1 MSETTQQ
8 EPTESAPVADPAAV
22 VTPETTEEQ
31 QAAESA
37 AEPEPEQPK
46 ERRQPRLE
54 RHVANLTREL
64 AEKDRRV
71 EESERRAQAAEAML
85 QAGRDGAGE
94 QASRPGPS
102 LPTDIEARA
111 DAIAAQREFNR
122 RLSDIDAAGKKEAGT
137 ETWEGAKA
145 ILTGLGATKNQA
157 FLEALAETSNP
168 TKIFA
173 ALADDSDEVMALL
186 RKSPAAMAA
195 HLGRLDAKMETTA
208 APRASSAPKP
218 PAPLRTPAVQP
229 DSEELFF
236 DPKTSIKEWAK
247 LYDAR
252 MPKSLG
258 GRR

>member
-1 MSETTQQ
+1 MSETTQ
-8 EPTESAPVADPAAV
+8 EPLTESAPVPLSTDAS
-22 VTPETTEEQ
+22 PEVSTETAPEQ
-31 QAAESA
+31 VAEPV

-46 ERRQPRLE
+46 PRRAD
-54 RHVANLTREL
+54 RHVANLTARL
-64 AEKDRRV
+64 AAKEAEV
-71 EESERRAQAAEAML
+71 LAAEQRAQAAEAML
-85 QAGRDGAGE
+85 QAGRDGNGADTPR
-94 QASRPGPS
+94 QPAS

-122 RLSDIDAAGKKEAGT
+122 RLADIDAAGKKEAGA
-137 ETWEGAKA
+137 ETWEGAKG
-145 ILTGLGATKNQA
+145 ILTALGATKNQA

-173 ALADDSDEVMALL
+173 ALADDSDEVTALL

-218 PAPLRTPAVQP
+218 PTPLRTPAVQP
-229 DSEELFF
+229 EPDLYDEKLSM
-236 DPKTSIKEWAK
+236 KEWAALWDK
-247 LYDAR
+247 QA
-252 MPKSLG
+252 PKSLG

>member
-1 MSETTQQ
+1 MSETTQ
-8 EPTESAPVADPAAV
+8 EPPTESAPVADPAAV
-22 VTPETTEEQ
+22 VTPETTEEVTQ
-31 QAAESA
+31 QAAEPA

-46 ERRQPRLE
+46 PRRAD
-54 RHVANLTREL
+54 RHVANLTARL
-64 AEKDRRV
+64 AAKEQEV
-71 EESERRAQAAEAML
+71 LEAERRAQAAEAML
-85 QAGRDGAGE
+85 QAGREGTGSDTPRQPAT
-94 QASRPGPS
+94 

-195 HLGRLDAKMETTA
+195 HLGRLDAKMETTT

-218 PAPLRTPAVQP
+218 PAPLRTPAVAP
-229 DSEELFF
+229 DTEELFF